1 MKDDYLWDRTGQ
13 PDPEIQQL
21 EEILGELRYQPRP
34 LEIPT
39 AMQSRRNRYLAIAAA
54 VALAVLGLGLW
65 LGIQRQ
71 SPANNTASKPQEA
84 KKESQE
90 VAAVNPIDE
99 KKLSTLSA
107 TNHTPATVEVNK
119 DAQHRR
125 QRAANSRRPRHI
137 VTTPQMT
144 AEEVAE
150 AREAKERLMLALRMA
165 SSKLN
170 YAQKK
175 TQGSGPANQ
184 IHNQHK
190 IG

>member
-1 MKDDYLWDRTGQ
+1 
-13 PDPEIQQL
+13 
-21 EEILGELRYQPRP
+21 
-34 LEIPT
+34 
-39 AMQSRRNRYLAIAAA
+39 
-54 VALAVLGLGLW
+54 
-65 LGIQRQ
+65 
-71 SPANNTASKPQEA
+71 
-84 KKESQE
+84 
-90 VAAVNPIDE
+90 
-99 KKLSTLSA
+99 
-107 TNHTPATVEVNK
+107 
-119 DAQHRR
+119 
-125 QRAANSRRPRHI
+125 
-137 VTTPQMT
+137 MT

>member
-13 PDPEIQQL
+13 PDQDIQQL

-34 LEIPT
+34 LEIPVRVQT
-39 AMQSRRNRYLAIAAA
+39 GRNRYFAIAAA
-54 VALAVLGLGLW
+54 VAMVLLGLGLW

-71 SPANNTASKPQEA
+71 SPPNVTAGKPQEA
-84 KKESQE
+84 KKESPE
-90 VAAVNPIDE
+90 VAAVNTIDE
-99 KKLSTLSA
+99 KKLSNVAS
-107 TNHTPATVEVNK
+107 NHTPVEVETNK
-119 DAQHRR
+119 DAQPRR
-125 QRAANSRRPRHI
+125 YRPVHSRRTRHI
-137 VTTPQMT
+137 VTTPRMT

-150 AREAKERLMLALRMA
+150 AREAKERLMLALRLA

-184 IHNQHK
+184 IHNQH
-190 IG
+190 